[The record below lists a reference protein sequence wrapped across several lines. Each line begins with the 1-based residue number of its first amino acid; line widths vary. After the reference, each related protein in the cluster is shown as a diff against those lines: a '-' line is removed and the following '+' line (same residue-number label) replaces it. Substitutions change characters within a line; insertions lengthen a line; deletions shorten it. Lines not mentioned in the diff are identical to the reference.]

1 MEVACCFRRRV
12 PHLVLPRASR
22 SADLTRASAGECL
35 ARACIAAAGVRV
47 GGGGFAAGDAGG
59 GLREKREAVAG
70 RRAGEATGSGAAVA
84 GRGQSTFR
92 S

>member
-1 MEVACCFRRRV
+1 MHRRHHDDSIKR
-12 PHLVLPRASR
+12 LPNGRAR
-22 SADLTRASAGECL
+22 GECL

-70 RRAGEATGSGAAVA
+70 RRAGEAAGSGAAVA